1 MNYTRRRGY
10 LCFSKKKHQ
19 QKNVFL
25 ALHLCTFTRAAYD
38 ITVKATV
45 KSGLVVGHR
54 SFDVEKH
61 LLSKK
66 IDAHD
71 DDMMHVHLY
80 SQQKKS

>member
-1 MNYTRRRGY
+1 MVIKRKGESATMCGWLSHASVASVWRGY
-10 LCFSKKKHQ
+10 PG
-19 QKNVFL
+19 
-25 ALHLCTFTRAAYD
+25 Y
-38 ITVKATV
+38 
-45 KSGLVVGHR
+45 LVVHR

>member
-1 MNYTRRRGY
+1 MVIKRKGE
-10 LCFSKKKHQ
+10 S
-19 QKNVFL
+19 
-25 ALHLCTFTRAAYD
+25 
-38 ITVKATV
+38 ATMCGWLSHASV
-45 KSGLVVGHR
+45 AFHR